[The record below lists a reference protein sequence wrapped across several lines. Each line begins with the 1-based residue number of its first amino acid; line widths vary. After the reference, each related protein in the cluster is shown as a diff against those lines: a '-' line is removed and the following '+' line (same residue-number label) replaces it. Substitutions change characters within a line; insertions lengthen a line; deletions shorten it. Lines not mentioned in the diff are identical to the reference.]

1 MEHQDFNTIVLSKKQ
16 EHVPKSSNKEV
27 SQRQQDEDIKLE
39 VPKKLGQL
47 ISQGRILKN
56 KNQKEFS
63 LELGISQQILSRWE
77 SGKEN
82 PNNSDIAKIEKVLG
96 VRLPRLKKTKINN
109 E

>member
-1 MEHQDFNTIVLSKKQ
+1 MEHQDYNTVILTKKH
-16 EHVPKSSNKEV
+16 EHVPKSSNKEI
-27 SQRQQDEDIKLE
+27 SQRQQNEDIKLE

-82 PNNSDIAKIEKVLG
+82 PTNSDISKIEKVLG
-96 VRLPRLKKTKINN
+96 VKLPRLTKTKINTN
-109 E
+109 